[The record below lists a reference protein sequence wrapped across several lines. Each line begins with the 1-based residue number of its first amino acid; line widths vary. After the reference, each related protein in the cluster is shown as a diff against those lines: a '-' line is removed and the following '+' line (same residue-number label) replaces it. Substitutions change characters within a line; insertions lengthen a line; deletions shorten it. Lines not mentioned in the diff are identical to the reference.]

1 MFRITFCA
9 AMIGVLLGA
18 PGAKAVPPT
27 LSATKPPA
35 ERGETVCQAV
45 RDLSPRASAGS
56 IESVPSDLSPTG
68 SVSRWVAAQGDTLR
82 LKVRTS
88 DPGSYEISIRVVPT
102 TDGPA
107 FSARA
112 WEVPLTRDGRER
124 LTLKGPAPDRLLD
137 IRFDPLPMGP
147 GHHVLELECLAPGEF
162 LLDCVGLRRTGDATG
177 NLGRTGEDPGEP
189 AFLGIELAPRAP
201 DGVAIVRTVPDTAAE
216 KAGLRAGD
224 VLVKIG
230 GVPTTTRDDVRYTIE
245 SHQPGDHVE
254 LELLR
259 DGALIIMDVEL
270 GRRPEQES
278 TTRLEHVIEV
288 LQVRPGQVIADIGCG
303 YGWLSEAIAD
313 AVGAEGTVYAV
324 EIQERLVRRLHGWS
338 PPNVVPV
345 LSLPD
350 DVSLPEN
357 CLDTAMLHDVASH
370 ISRPARL
377 RFYESLTRALKPEGR
392 LVVFGPHGRADGMLR
407 ELRGHGF
414 VPVDQ
419 EILDA
424 ISPEDRD
431 QRLKDGIV
439 FRRR

>member
-1 MFRITFCA
+1 
-9 AMIGVLLGA
+9 MIGVLLGA
-18 PGAKAVPPT
+18 PGATAIPPT

-35 ERGETVCQAV
+35 ERGETVCRPV

-56 IESVPSDLSPTG
+56 FESVPSDLSPTG
-68 SVSRWVAAQGDTLR
+68 SVSRWVAAQGDTLH

-88 DPGSYEISIRVVPT
+88 DPGSYELSIRVVPT
-102 TDGPA
+102 TDVPA
-107 FSARA
+107 LSARA
-112 WEVPLTRDGRER
+112 WGVPLTREGRER
-124 LTLKGPAPDRLLD
+124 PTPQDPAQDRVLD
-137 IRFDPLPMGP
+137 IRFDPIPMGP
-147 GHHVLELECLAPGEF
+147 GHHVLELECLAPGEI

-177 NLGRTGEDPGEP
+177 NLGRTGENPGEP
-189 AFLGIELAPRAP
+189 AFLGVEPAPR
-201 DGVAIVRTVPDTAAE
+201 
-216 KAGLRAGD
+216 
-224 VLVKIG
+224 G
-230 GVPTTTRDDVRYTIE
+230 GVPTTKRDDVRDTIE
-245 SHQPGDHVE
+245 SHRPGDHVE

-278 TTRLEHVIEV
+278 TARLDHVIEV

-303 YGWLSEAIAD
+303 YGWLAEAIAGV
-313 AVGAEGTVYAV
+313 VGAEGTVYAV
-324 EIQERLVRRLHGWS
+324 EIQERLVRRLHRWS

-370 ISRPARL
+370 IERRARR

-431 QRLKDGIV
+431 RRLKDGIV
-439 FRRR
+439 FRRQ

>member
-1 MFRITFCA
+1 
-9 AMIGVLLGA
+9 
-18 PGAKAVPPT
+18 
-27 LSATKPPA
+27 
-35 ERGETVCQAV
+35 
-45 RDLSPRASAGS
+45 
-56 IESVPSDLSPTG
+56 
-68 SVSRWVAAQGDTLR
+68 
-82 LKVRTS
+82 
-88 DPGSYEISIRVVPT
+88 
-102 TDGPA
+102 
-107 FSARA
+107 
-112 WEVPLTRDGRER
+112 
-124 LTLKGPAPDRLLD
+124 
-137 IRFDPLPMGP
+137 
-147 GHHVLELECLAPGEF
+147 
-162 LLDCVGLRRTGDATG
+162 
-177 NLGRTGEDPGEP
+177 
-189 AFLGIELAPRAP
+189 
-201 DGVAIVRTVPDTAAE
+201 VAIVRTVPDTAAD

-230 GVPTTTRDDVRYTIE
+230 GVPTTTRDDVRDTIE

-278 TTRLEHVIEV
+278 TARLEHVIEV

-303 YGWLSEAIAD
+303 YGWLSEAIAE

-324 EIQERLVRRLHGWS
+324 EIQERLVRRLHRWS

-370 ISRPARL
+370 ISRSARP
-377 RFYESLTRALKPEGR
+377 RFYESLTRALKPDGR
-392 LVVFGPHGRADGMLR
+392 LVVFGPHGRANGMLR
-407 ELRGHGF
+407 ELRGYGF

-431 QRLKDGIV
+431 RRLRDGIV

>member
-1 MFRITFCA
+1 
-9 AMIGVLLGA
+9 
-18 PGAKAVPPT
+18 
-27 LSATKPPA
+27 
-35 ERGETVCQAV
+35 
-45 RDLSPRASAGS
+45 
-56 IESVPSDLSPTG
+56 
-68 SVSRWVAAQGDTLR
+68 
-82 LKVRTS
+82 
-88 DPGSYEISIRVVPT
+88 
-102 TDGPA
+102 
-107 FSARA
+107 
-112 WEVPLTRDGRER
+112 
-124 LTLKGPAPDRLLD
+124 
-137 IRFDPLPMGP
+137 MGP

-162 LLDCVGLRRTGDATG
+162 LLDCVGLSRTGDATG

-189 AFLGIELAPRAP
+189 AFLGVQLGREGP
-201 DGVAIVRTVPDTAAE
+201 DRVAIVRTVPDTAAD

-230 GVPTTTRDDVRYTIE
+230 GVPTTTRDDVRDTIE

-278 TTRLEHVIEV
+278 TARLEHVIEV

-303 YGWLSEAIAD
+303 YGWLSEAIAE

-324 EIQERLVRRLHGWS
+324 EIQERLVRRLHRWS

-370 ISRPARL
+370 ISRSARP
-377 RFYESLTRALKPEGR
+377 RFYESLTRALKPDGR
-392 LVVFGPHGRADGMLR
+392 LVVFGPHGRANGMLR
-407 ELRGHGF
+407 ELRGYGF

-431 QRLKDGIV
+431 RRLRDGIV